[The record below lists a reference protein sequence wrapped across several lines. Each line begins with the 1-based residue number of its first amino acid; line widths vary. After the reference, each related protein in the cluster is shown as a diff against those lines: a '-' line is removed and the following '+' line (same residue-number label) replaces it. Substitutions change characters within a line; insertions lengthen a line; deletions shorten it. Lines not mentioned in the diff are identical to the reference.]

1 MTAAKAIRIVGAK
14 DLLLYTFTKQ
24 DIMKPAER
32 LERDHLLAELKAALY
47 GITMIFHLEDI

>member
-24 DIMKPAER
+24 DIMKLAER

-47 GITMIFHLEDI
+47 GITK